1 MPMYNRAEVATLAAK
16 YGFQRDTFEKVLRL
30 KTVLEFFQEEK
41 ILKEHFVLK
50 GGTSIN
56 LTIFPLPRL
65 SVDID
70 MDYIPNDSKENM
82 LATRRKITS
91 VVKEYIICHRIP
103 GSAIVLMH
111 FIFDIRTLS
120 VTGM

>member
-50 GGTSIN
+50 GGTSIDC
-56 LTIFPLPRL
+56 R
-65 SVDID
+65 
-70 MDYIPNDSKENM
+70 
-82 LATRRKITS
+82 
-91 VVKEYIICHRIP
+91 
-103 GSAIVLMH
+103 
-111 FIFDIRTLS
+111 
-120 VTGM
+120 